1 LEIEGIDIN
10 QCPRLE
16 PTYFKILV
24 KMKIICLYAIGS
36 CLEVG
41 LSIDSLSVLDRPEEN
56 HSGQSVAGDEEEHAH
71 DDEEALVHAHKDGL
85 HEHLQGGVLAGDG
98 EET

>member
-1 LEIEGIDIN
+1 
-10 QCPRLE
+10 
-16 PTYFKILV
+16 
-24 KMKIICLYAIGS
+24 MKIICLYAIGS
-36 CLEVG
+36 SLEVG
-41 LSIDSLSVLDRPEEN
+41 LSIDGFSVLDRPKEN
-56 HSGQSVAGDEEEHAH
+56 HSCQSVAGDEEEHAH